1 MPELPASVRVALW
14 ATHAWKGTMSIH
26 DAAGRA
32 LPDVDHTQGLLDQ
45 LTVWRDLGEAAVLV
59 ALPSPGATSGL
70 PGCGP
75 VARADAV
82 DAGEALYVAAL
93 GGLLVP
99 HHSTYGS
106 EGARAHR
113 IDWMGHDADPV
124 PAHRLE
130 ALEPSQLERHLRRRM
145 LAAID
150 ELETVGATPWA
161 DDVARDVAEERL
173 GTDWALPPG
182 LGDRARKVI
191 VLAGSLSV
199 ATSVGMGTSGAL
211 TSAEDSR
218 RAAVLRSLHR
228 DCERTLADATNAACA
243 EMAGW
248 VPAR

>member
-14 ATHAWKGTMSIH
+14 ATHAWSGAVAL
-26 DAAGRA
+26 DEAVRRA
-32 LPDVDHTQGLLDQ
+32 LPDVDHTEGVLDQ
-45 LTVWRDLGEAAVLV
+45 LTVWHDLGEAAVLV
-59 ALPSPGATSGL
+59 ALPAPGDTVGL

-75 VARADAV
+75 VAAADAV
-82 DAGEALYVAAL
+82 DAGEALFVAAL

-106 EGARAHR
+106 AGARAHR
-113 IDWMGHDADPV
+113 IDWMTHDADPV
-124 PAHRLE
+124 PPHRIE

-150 ELETVGATPWA
+150 ELDTVGGTPWA

-173 GTDWALPPG
+173 GTDWALPPT

-199 ATSVGMGTSGAL
+199 ATSVGMQASGAL
-211 TSAEDSR
+211 TSAHDAR
-218 RAAVLRSLHR
+218 RTEALRSLHR
-228 DCERTLADATNAACA
+228 DVERTLADATNAACA